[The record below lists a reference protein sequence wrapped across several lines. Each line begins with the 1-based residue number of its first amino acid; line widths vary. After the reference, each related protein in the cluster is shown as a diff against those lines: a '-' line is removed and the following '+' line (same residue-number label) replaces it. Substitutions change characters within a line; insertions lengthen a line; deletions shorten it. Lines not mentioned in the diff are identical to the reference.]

1 MFGRREVLR
10 GVMAGPAAVSA
21 WSWGARAADAIPVV
35 VAESQGHGW
44 SSFYV
49 ADGEKLWER
58 HGLAP
63 TVSKQSSGRMAT
75 DAVLAK
81 KAAFGTTTD
90 SVMVLAGMRG
100 LKPVILADFTRSVEL
115 FVAARTDRG
124 ISSPKALKGKKIAT
138 QIGTSGH
145 YYLSKFLSVHG
156 LTVKDI
162 QLVNVSSSDI
172 VTAVLRGDV
181 DAFAWSF
188 RSGQIAEREGKGLVR
203 MLSNE
208 GVEKVWIN
216 HLLLVANE
224 DTVQKTPQVCRAAV
238 AALLDA
244 EAILVG
250 SPDRAAEIVAART
263 ETTKDETLEGFKLNE
278 YKVQLDPRLLTDMV
292 GNAEWAIEMGLA
304 VAPKTDLKTM
314 SRALINESFLRE
326 LKPDRVTL

>member
-1 MFGRREVLR
+1 MRRRDVFTGML
-10 GVMAGPAAVSA
+10 ALPAA
-21 WSWGARAADAIPVV
+21 GAGLSSRGFAADPIPVV

-49 ADGEKLWER
+49 ADGEKLWEK

-63 TVSKQSSGRMAT
+63 TVSKQNSGRMAT
-75 DAVLAK
+75 DAVLGK

-100 LKPVILADFTRSVEL
+100 LKPVVLADFTRSVEL
-115 FVAARTDRG
+115 FVTARTDRG
-124 ISSPKALKGKKIAT
+124 IDSPKALKGKKVAT

-156 LTVKDI
+156 LSVKDI
-162 QLVNVSSSDI
+162 QLVNVTSSDM

-188 RSGQIAEREGKGLVR
+188 RSGQIAEREGKGSVR
-203 MLSNE
+203 MLSNA
-208 GVEKVWIN
+208 GVDKVWIN

-224 DTVQKTPQVCRAAV
+224 DTVLKTPEVCKAAV

-244 EAILVG
+244 EALLVG
-250 SPDRAAEIVAART
+250 NPERAAEIVATRT
-263 ETTKDETLEGFKLNE
+263 ETTKSETLEGFKLNE
-278 YKVQLDPRLLTDMV
+278 YKVQLDPRLIDDMV
-292 GNAEWAIEMGLA
+292 SNAEWAIEMGLA
-304 VAPKTDLKTM
+304 VAPKQDLKTM
-314 SRALINESFLRE
+314 ARGLINDTFLRQIR
-326 LKPDRVTL
+326 PDRVTL